1 MYREG
6 LPSRYLGRPLMD
18 VVTMYNSYDATDIFV
33 NPSFLRHFVI
43 KRYHK
48 LALKMSVYL
57 AKSYIH
63 I

>member
-18 VVTMYNSYDATDIFV
+18 VVTMYNSYDATDIIV

-43 KRYHK
+43 KK
-48 LALKMSVYL
+48 IPFSFKDECVLG
-57 AKSYIH
+57 IQ

>member
-33 NPSFLRHFVI
+33 NFCAILLSKL
-43 KRYHK
+43 YHK

>member
-33 NPSFLRHFVI
+33 NLSFSTLSRMVKIVYSEI
-43 KRYHK
+43 K
-48 LALKMSVYL
+48 
-57 AKSYIH
+57 
-63 I
+63 